1 MCYSL
6 CVKKLSTK
14 WFQKWAKK
22 VNLSNN
28 NMLEAIHNLENS
40 LSTSSLGNNL
50 HKVRIKRE
58 HSGKDSGFRTII
70 LYKSEDRAIFLYGFG
85 KNEKSNIDKKELL
98 YFKKLGRD
106 LLGLSVDKLNQ
117 AIKKEMLF
125 DLEVEK

>member
-1 MCYSL
+1 
-6 CVKKLSTK
+6 
-14 WFQKWAKK
+14 
-22 VNLSNN
+22 
-28 NMLEAIHNLENS
+28 MLEAIHNLENS